1 MGTGHGHFVLLL
13 QWNRSR
19 IVKTCSSL
27 LCTFFVGNE
36 PFSKTFIFYFFFG
49 INYRDVFFCHIA
61 ELNKCSKRI
70 MCVPA
75 VTGMDNSSHKVKSS
89 ECACRKQRRQLE
101 FRLGWEIIS
110 ELVKVDAS
118 QKAESRGKGF
128 YAPTKC
134 QESMTEVICL
144 RWPGISDERMGLARR
159 RRK

>member
-1 MGTGHGHFVLLL
+1 
-13 QWNRSR
+13 
-19 IVKTCSSL
+19 
-27 LCTFFVGNE
+27 
-36 PFSKTFIFYFFFG
+36 
-49 INYRDVFFCHIA
+49 
-61 ELNKCSKRI
+61 
-70 MCVPA
+70 MCVLA

-134 QESMTEVICL
+134 QESVTKVICP
-144 RWPGISDERMGLARR
+144 RWPGIFDERMGLARR
-159 RRK
+159 RKWFWKPTSVDDLSVSISGHWPGPSGPGRELKEEPWRGLQDLQVSLQVWPIPSVASSSQPCVWFG